1 MPFQDETL
9 PLLSFL
15 VEIAHKAPSKHTKA
29 ERDLLDRIE
38 GVLPTVTSNL
48 SYVEQATTALDD
60 IERDDAAEPRE
71 QFSYSY
77 RRGLVETLDTILHLR
92 TVLPPLCPSER
103 VEIDDIK
110 TIVAAED

>member
-71 QFSYSY
+71 RFSYSY
-77 RRGLVETLDTILHLR
+77 RRGLVELLETLR
-92 TVLPPLCPSER
+92 TLRPSER
-103 VEIDDIK
+103 VEIDDII
-110 TIVAAED
+110 TIVADEDSDED

>member
-38 GVLPTVTSNL
+38 GALPTVTSNL
-48 SYVEQATTALDD
+48 KQTNTALDD

-77 RRGLVETLDTILHLR
+77 RRGLVELLEALGALR
-92 TVLPPLCPSER
+92 PSER